1 MYKTSSLSGTALG
14 SAQLVQK
21 ASAGG
26 AGTTVIST
34 TAGTVQ
40 LSQAKTLQL
49 LQQQQ
54 QRQALLKQQQ
64 RRAAAAAALQT
75 GAIAQ
80 NKTVAVTTP
89 LLTAPFAAAAGTT
102 QLRMSKEHLS
112 QAMTVAQAG
121 GAQKRLDMQLLLNR
135 QSQAKLLQGASVQQ
149 AGASSQAQVRQVQV
163 SQGTLAAASRVSVAV
178 GSAQRRTCTSQGA
191 RVSPMLVSCTSIRR
205 VVLPGCK

>member
-1 MYKTSSLSGTALG
+1 M
-14 SAQLVQK
+14 QK

-64 RRAAAAAALQT
+64 RRAAAAAAALQT

-163 SQGTLAAASRVSVAV
+163 SQGTLAAASRVGVAV
-178 GSAQRRTCTSQGA
+178 
-191 RVSPMLVSCTSIRR
+191 VSPMLVNCTSIRR
-205 VVLPGCK
+205 VVLPG